1 MDQRSFK
8 EKRSPSKNSGTPK
21 QRFKAP
27 SFANEEKHPAS
38 PLAQSLSLAQSQH
51 DASASGKLRIP
62 RSTERS
68 HSRKSESSVAGVSV
82 FQDEDPL
89 FSNPKGGAISQ
100 KETAHGHSAGNTNNA
115 KSIEY
120 DFYGGPIYS
129 ILIQFCTWY
138 LHFSLIRR
146 DTSTT

>member
-21 QRFKAP
+21 QRFKAS

-68 HSRKSESSVAGVSV
+68 HSRKSESSIAGVSV

-115 KSIEY
+115 KSI
-120 DFYGGPIYS
+120 
-129 ILIQFCTWY
+129 
-138 LHFSLIRR
+138 
-146 DTSTT
+146 